1 VLASPIVATAARVE
15 HSRGSAPYLSVGPL
29 AEGGMGSVELVLR
42 REGSFERL
50 YARKRPKEEY
60 RRDPEF
66 RRAFLDEAR
75 LAGLLRHPNVVSV
88 LDVGEDADG
97 PYLIM
102 DLVDGFSLA
111 TIIGQFRAR
120 EDLLPLSVCIAI
132 GKQMAEGL
140 HAAHDLVDHSGK
152 PHPLVHR
159 DISPQNA
166 LVDHEGVARV
176 TDFGL
181 AKALGAS
188 SDTSSEVLRG
198 KLGYMSPEQLRFQK
212 IDRRSDLFSLG
223 VVIYEMLTTERL
235 YRAATIEEAAQRI
248 LNESPP
254 DPTEI
259 RDDVPPSLVALL
271 MDLLCKEPS
280 SRPKDAATVAKEL
293 SRIGRECAE
302 SEEPLE
308 LRDFMTEHFGEE
320 RDAVRAV
327 RARAV
332 EAALGGR
339 KSTMTPRREI
349 GEPTARAKPSVLDT
363 RPWVA
368 IELEPSAALRR
379 RPRRAWI
386 YGAIVAVGLGAIAAA
401 AIVSFTGDAPGSES
415 AIAPQHP
422 PPASSATARAP
433 SPEVPASAP
442 IETRVEVE
450 PPPPETRMD
459 AAPASPEP
467 IERTPQR
474 ERARVSMR
482 SAAAADEPP
491 DRAPSVESETAP
503 RTRSGLEKRLWRWP

>member
-1 VLASPIVATAARVE
+1 
-15 HSRGSAPYLSVGPL
+15 
-29 AEGGMGSVELVLR
+29 MGSVELVLR

-111 TIIGQFRAR
+111 TIISQFRAR
-120 EDLLPLSVCIAI
+120 EDLLPLSVCVAI

-140 HAAHDLVDHSGK
+140 HAAHELVDHAGR
-152 PHPLVHR
+152 PQPLVHR

-181 AKALGAS
+181 AKALGQS

-212 IDRRSDLFSLG
+212 LDRRSDLFSLG
-223 VVIYEMLTTERL
+223 VVLYEMLTTERL
-235 YRAATIEEAAQRI
+235 YRASTIEEAAQRI
-248 LNESPP
+248 LNEAPP

-259 RDDVPPSLVALL
+259 RGDVPASLVALL
-271 MDLLCKEPS
+271 MDLLCKDPNA
-280 SRPKDAATVAKEL
+280 RPKDAATVAREL
-293 SRIGRECAE
+293 AKIGREVAE
-302 SEEPLE
+302 IEEPLE
-308 LRDFMTEHFGEE
+308 LRDFMLEHFGEE

-332 EAALGGR
+332 EAVLDGR
-339 KSTMTPRREI
+339 KAALVPRREI
-349 GEPTARAKPSVLDT
+349 GEPTAKAKPSVMDT

-368 IELEPSAALRR
+368 AELEPSGTVRSARKNR
-379 RPRRAWI
+379 WF
-386 YGAIVAVGLGAIAAA
+386 YAAA
-401 AIVSFTGDAPGSES
+401 AILLLGSLAIAGYVVFDRPPAEPARAPALAAPQYARVPEQAAAPV
-415 AIAPQHP
+415 AIAPAAVEPLAP
-422 PPASSATARAP
+422 P
-433 SPEVPASAP
+433 
-442 IETRVEVE
+442 E
-450 PPPPETRMD
+450 PPPPVRAEE
-459 AAPASPEP
+459 PP
-467 IERTPQR
+467 IEQPRAEPEIARPRANRRAPR
-474 ERARVSMR
+474 EPATLEAAMTESPRQR
-482 SAAAADEPP
+482 SA
-491 DRAPSVESETAP
+491 
-503 RTRSGLEKRLWRWP
+503 LEKRLWRWP